1 MASNSD
7 RKSGSSESSGNR
19 KVVRIDTSPRNR
31 RMYEPAVPESAR
43 RTPPARAGSPAAGRQ
58 QRNQRDEEHAP
69 PRRPPRSGARAGASA
84 APSGEL
90 GGAAKSK
97 RDERERRR
105 AERVRRARLR
115 AALVALV
122 VVALVAGAVAIYRSQ
137 VFDVRTVEVL
147 GATHSTP
154 EDVIARA
161 AVPPDATLLRF
172 SADAIKQRVLAD
184 PWVKDATI
192 TRRFPHTLRI
202 RLEERAALG
211 VVDTGVGLFVVD
223 RDGFVLAEQSV
234 ESTTTL
240 PTFRNTPGLDLK
252 VGRKST
258 SEVLAN
264 ALAALSGIGPEIGA
278 TVKAVTAPT
287 IDETMLVTADNVEIM
302 IGEAREMPKKALI
315 VKQILREQ
323 AGSVVFI
330 DVRSTERPVSRG
342 LPE

>member
-90 GGAAKSK
+90 GGAVKSK

-240 PTFRNTPGLDLK
+240 PT
-252 VGRKST
+252 
-258 SEVLAN
+258 
-264 ALAALSGIGPEIGA
+264 IY
-278 TVKAVTAPT
+278 
-287 IDETMLVTADNVEIM
+287 
-302 IGEAREMPKKALI
+302 
-315 VKQILREQ
+315 
-323 AGSVVFI
+323 SV
-330 DVRSTERPVSRG
+330 
-342 LPE
+342 

>member
-31 RMYEPAVPESAR
+31 RMYEPAVPETARKESSRTGSA
-43 RTPPARAGSPAAGRQ
+43 AAGRQ
-58 QRNQRDEEHAP
+58 ERTGRGVQRTP
-69 PRRPPRSGARAGASA
+69 PRRQPRGDARADAGTAPPGA
-84 APSGEL
+84 L

-105 AERVRRARLR
+105 FQRTRRARIRL
-115 AALVALV
+115 ALVAV
-122 VVALVAGAVAIYRSQ
+122 AVVALVAGSVAVYRSQ

-147 GATHSTP
+147 GATHSAP
-154 EDVIARA
+154 EVVIARA

-172 SADAIKQRVLAD
+172 SADAIKKRVLAD

-192 TRRFPHTLRI
+192 TRSFPHTLRI
-202 RLEERAALG
+202 RLDERVALG
-211 VVDTGVGLFVVD
+211 VVDTGAGAFVVD
-223 RDGFVLAEQSV
+223 REGFVLAEQSA
-234 ESTTTL
+234 EATTTL
-240 PTFRNTPGLDLK
+240 PTFRDTPGLDLK

-264 ALAALSGIGPEIGA
+264 ALAALSGIGAEIGA
-278 TVKAVTAPT
+278 TVKAVNAPA
-287 IDETMLVTADNVEIM
+287 IDETMLITADNVEIM
-302 IGEAREMPKKALI
+302 IGVAEEMEKKALI

-330 DVRSTERPVSRG
+330 DVRSTERPISRG